1 MVGRVKQ
8 TIVEKLSQS
17 GIRRLGSPARG
28 FRYRAASGRAV
39 SARECA
45 RIEALRI
52 PPAWKSVA
60 IHSSRHAW
68 VQAVG
73 QDIKGRW
80 QYLYHAKQVVRRERA
95 KLERLVRFIRALPQF
110 RRAVRRD
117 LALPG
122 LSQDRVLAGIARILE
137 TCQLRPGG
145 EVYARENGSFGIATL
160 RARHVSV
167 RGQVLRFDFVGKSG
181 KRQVHELKD
190 REVAKLVRDLL
201 RHRGEVFK
209 YRNDQGTITDI
220 KGHHINAY
228 IRDRMGERF
237 TAKDFRTWAGTL
249 LAARALARM
258 PPESRSAPAAARRA
272 IAQMLR
278 EVSGY
283 LGNTPA
289 VCRASY
295 VFPVV
300 LRCFEQ
306 GRILRHPGTGPP
318 RGTRALERC
327 ERSLLGLL
335 GSTAQGK
342 PSRKASSRSAG

>member
-1 MVGRVKQ
+1 M
-8 TIVEKLSQS
+8 TIIERLTQS

-28 FRYRAASGRAV
+28 FRYRDASGRTV
-39 SARECA
+39 SSSERA
-45 RIEALRI
+45 RIESLTI

-73 QDIKGRW
+73 QDVKGRW
-80 QYLYHAKQVVRRERA
+80 QYLYHPKQVVRRERG
-95 KLERLVRFIRALPQF
+95 KHERLVRFIRALPQF
-110 RRAVRRD
+110 RRAVKRD

-160 RARHVSV
+160 RTRHVSV
-167 RGQVLRFDFVGKSG
+167 RGQVLQFDFVGKSG

-190 REVAKLVRDLL
+190 RAVAKLVRELL

-209 YRNDQGTITDI
+209 YRNDQGTIADI

-258 PPESRSAPAAARRA
+258 PPESRSTPTAARRA
-272 IAQMLR
+272 IAQVMR

-306 GRILRHPGTGPP
+306 GRVLKNPGTGIP

-327 ERSLLGLL
+327 ERGLL
-335 GSTAQGK
+335 RLLASTAQGK
-342 PSRKASSRSAG
+342 PS

>member
-1 MVGRVKQ
+1 M
-8 TIVEKLSQS
+8 TILERLSQS

-28 FRYRAASGRAV
+28 FRYRDAAGRAV
-39 SARECA
+39 GVRERA

-73 QDIKGRW
+73 RDVKGRW
-80 QYLYHAKQVVRRERA
+80 QYLYHAKQLVRRERA
-95 KLERLVRFIRALPQF
+95 KHERLVRFIRALPQL
-110 RRAVRRD
+110 RRAVKRD
-117 LALPG
+117 LVQPG
-122 LSQDRVLAGIARILE
+122 ISRDRVLAGVARILE
-137 TCQLRPGG
+137 RCQLRPGG
-145 EVYARENGSFGIATL
+145 DVYARENGSFGIATL
-160 RARHVSV
+160 RPRHVTLRGPLV
-167 RGQVLRFDFVGKSG
+167 RFNFVGKSAR
-181 KRQVHELKD
+181 RQVHELKD
-190 REVAKLVRDLL
+190 REVAQLVRELL
-201 RHRGEVFK
+201 RYPGEVFK
-209 YRNDQGTITDI
+209 FRNEAGAIIDV

-258 PPESRSAPAAARRA
+258 PPESRSTPTAARRA
-272 IAQMLR
+272 IAQAMR
-278 EVSGY
+278 EVAGT

-289 VCRASY
+289 VCRSSY

-306 GRILRHPGTGPP
+306 GRVLRQPGTGTP
-318 RGTRALERC
+318 RGTRTLERC
-327 ERSLLGLL
+327 ERGLL
-335 GSTAQGK
+335 ALLAQTSTSTRSGS
-342 PSRKASSRSAG
+342 PRSN